1 MSRLLLLAAA
11 FAVGLAG
18 PVQAGELYGT
28 LKKIKDSGQIV
39 LGYRESSYPFSF
51 LDASGRPV
59 GYSIDLCVEIVAAV
73 KNELGLNELETVFK
87 AVDPQTRIPQ
97 LVDGTIDIECGSTTN
112 TLTRQKQV
120 DFTHITYVTGAKLLA
135 KSESDIA
142 DFSDLDGKTIA
153 LAKGTTTETGVMAV
167 LGRTPIKAAV
177 LEVGDHSEGFQA
189 LKDGRADVYI
199 SDHILLYGLAQKA
212 ETPQDYKVVGNFL
225 SYEPYALMVRRDDS
239 AFRLVAN
246 RTLSAL
252 FSSDGIGRIYARW
265 FEPMGA
271 PPGDLMKAAVRL
283 QSLPE

>member
-1 MSRLLLLAAA
+1 MSRLLFLAAA
-11 FAVGLAG
+11 IALGLSVPAT
-18 PVQAGELYGT
+18 AADLYGT

-73 KNELGLNELETVFK
+73 KQELGLENLETVFK

-112 TLTRQKQV
+112 TLTRQEQV

-135 KSESDIA
+135 KADSEIA
-142 DFSDLDGKTIA
+142 DFGDLDGKTIA
-153 LAKGTTTETGVMAV
+153 LAKGTTTEAGVMAV
-167 LGRTPIKAAV
+167 LGRTPITAEV
-177 LEVGDHSEGFQA
+177 LEVGDHAEGFEA
-189 LKDGRADVYI
+189 LKQGRADVYV

-246 RTLSAL
+246 RTLSDI
-252 FSSDGIGRIYARW
+252 FRSDGIGRIYARW

>member
-18 PVQAGELYGT
+18 PATAGELYGT
-28 LKKIKDSGQIV
+28 LKKIKDSGRIV
-39 LGYRESSYPFSF
+39 LGHRESSYPFSF
-51 LDASGRPV
+51 VDETGRPV
-59 GYSIDLCVEIVAAV
+59 GYSIDLCARIVAAV
-73 KNELGLNELETVFK
+73 KRELGLEQLETVFK
-87 AVDPQTRIPQ
+87 PVDPQTRIPL

-112 TLTRQKQV
+112 TLTRQERV

-135 KSESDIA
+135 KAEAPIA
-142 DFSDLDGKTIA
+142 DFGDLDGKTIA

-167 LGRTPIKAAV
+167 LERTALEAKV
-177 LEVGDHSEGFQA
+177 LEVKDHGEGFQA

-212 ETPQDYKVVGNFL
+212 ETPQDYKVVGRFL

-246 RTLSAL
+246 RTLSDI
-252 FSSDGIGRIYARW
+252 FRSDEMARIYGRW

>member
-1 MSRLLLLAAA
+1 MSRLLFFAAA

-18 PVQAGELYGT
+18 PATADELYGT

-39 LGYRESSYPFSF
+39 LGHRESSYPFSF

-73 KNELGLNELETVFK
+73 KKELGLAKLETVFK

-112 TLTRQKQV
+112 TLTRQEQV

-135 KSESDIA
+135 KAESDIA
-142 DFSDLDGKTIA
+142 DFGDLDGKTIA
-153 LAKGTTTETGVMAV
+153 LAKGTTTEAGVMAV
-167 LGRTPIKAAV
+167 LGRTPIQAAV
-177 LEVGDHSEGFQA
+177 LEVADHAEGFQA
-189 LKDGRADVYI
+189 LKDGQADVYV

-246 RTLSAL
+246 RTLSGI
-252 FSSDGIGRIYARW
+252 FRSDGIGQIYARW

-271 PPGDLMKAAVRL
+271 PPGDLMTAAVRL